1 MKLAHRIL
9 ATCALTTACIEAP
22 SLLQAQVERSGG
34 GELQKIMQQYQQVA
48 AEKTTLQ
55 TQLAQA
61 KKDLDAANAELAAV
75 KKERDAAKAHV
86 GVAPTALAA
95 ATSAKDS
102 AERSLEKSK
111 QQITEIVGKY
121 RELVANLRGVEAD
134 RTKLTKDLAD
144 RNTAFDKCAVDNLQL
159 YEINGQIL
167 DRLDHVGMF
176 TKASAAEPFTR
187 LTRTRIDN
195 LVLEYRERAEQLRV
209 KTAQP

>member
-9 ATCALTTACIEAP
+9 ATCAIAAACIDSPTA
-22 SLLQAQVERSGG
+22 SQAQVERSGG

-48 AEKTTLQ
+48 AEKTALQ
-55 TQLAQA
+55 TQLAQS

-86 GVAPTALAA
+86 GVSPTALAA
-95 ATSAKDS
+95 ATSAKES
-102 AERSLEKSK
+102 AERSLEKAK
-111 QQITEIVGKY
+111 AEIAEVVGKY

-144 RNTAFDKCAVDNLQL
+144 RNAAFDQCAVDNVEL
-159 YEINGQIL
+159 YRINGELL
-167 DRLDHVGMF
+167 DRYDHVGLF
-176 TKASAAEPFTR
+176 TKTSAAEPFTR

-195 LVLEYRERAEQLRV
+195 LVVEYKERAEQLRV
-209 KTAQP
+209 KAPKP